1 MQHILVMIDSCYSGA
16 AKDSFN
22 KLQIGQHYIT
32 RNLSRSLGITMIT
45 SAAKDKEAYELSSL
59 GHGLFTYL
67 MTQDIQNEGA
77 NHSAHGIAENIV
89 KTLPAFSKKMVGS
102 SQEPVI
108 YTKGNN
114 FMLTDSGKGEPKP
127 VMSSSPKELAQ

>member
-1 MQHILVMIDSCYSGA
+1 
-16 AKDSFN
+16 
-22 KLQIGQHYIT
+22 
-32 RNLSRSLGITMIT
+32 MIT

-67 MTQDIQNEGA
+67 MTQDIQNDGA

-108 YTKGNN
+108 YTKGKN
-114 FMLTDSGKGEPKP
+114 FMLTDSSKGAANPAVPGLPKQP
-127 VMSSSPKELAQ
+127 AQ